1 MTADEN
7 TRQTPNLSAVRATI
21 DQADAV
27 GRSVGTLAD
36 LTDIA
41 DQLQAHIEAL
51 LPAARAHAEQMW
63 RGDTPWYSLTARLDR
78 IQNQI
83 GEGLGAGVL
92 GAHVQVRLLAIDC
105 AWLLER
111 YGRNH
116 AGSESARCC
125 TCAGPVRGN

>member
-51 LPAARAHAEQMW
+51 LPAARAIAEQMW
-63 RGDTPWYSLTARLDR
+63 RGDTPWYSLTARLDLAQGMDR
-78 IQNQI
+78 
-83 GEGLGAGVL
+83 GRALPVHL
-92 GAHVQVRLLAIDC
+92 AHRVQV
-105 AWLLER
+105 
-111 YGRNH
+111 YGRGLLPPDRRCPGARAR
-116 AGSESARCC
+116 AGAVVGAVVGR
-125 TCAGPVRGN
+125 